1 MHRFFLWATVDM
13 KPVPSTPI
21 MVALILAVAAV
32 IVALISFFKSERNAG
47 GTAGDAV
54 FAPNSQ
60 HGVTN
65 PQGPSIGSPSA
76 QTGGKTE
83 FQKQNSLFLQFVSAS
98 QRAGQHE
105 IRFATHNR
113 ADRFI
118 GDAEVSAFDMSST
131 TPVRLGEP
139 ARFSSGPGD
148 FRSPPMRPGISL
160 PGNPPEK
167 LRLCLSFPTAEPG
180 AFTTVLMDMRGE
192 LNQYKVLDYTM
203 SADYVVFLSR
213 ARSDCNKTSLIKEI
227 AAPEYAGGS

>member
-1 MHRFFLWATVDM
+1 M

-21 MVALILAVAAV
+21 MVALILAAAAV
-32 IVALISFFKSERNAG
+32 SVALISFFKTERNAG
-47 GTAGDAV
+47 GTAGDTV
-54 FAPNSQ
+54 
-60 HGVTN
+60 
-65 PQGPSIGSPSA
+65 IGSPGA
-76 QTGGKTE
+76 QPGRTTD

-105 IRFATHNR
+105 IRFAIHNR

-118 GDAEVSAFDMSST
+118 GDAEVSAFDLSSA

-203 SADYVVFLSR
+203 SADYVVFLSQ